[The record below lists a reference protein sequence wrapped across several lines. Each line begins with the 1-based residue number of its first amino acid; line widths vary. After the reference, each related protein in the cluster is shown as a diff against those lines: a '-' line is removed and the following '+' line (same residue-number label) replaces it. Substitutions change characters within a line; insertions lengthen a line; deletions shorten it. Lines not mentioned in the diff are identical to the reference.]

1 MKKIL
6 KVKVSN
12 VKLGLGKRS
21 LLILFSLLSFVAC
34 NAYQSDEETVI
45 TNTAVNGSA
54 TDNFIILPQENPY
67 MLRTTFRANDLDLE
81 TPLRCNVNWKTQE
94 MVQIL
99 PHNNVSFRIERNDV
113 NDELPDFE
121 VRNFTFDNIPAEQA
135 LLKLTQEANIVLVA
149 KDAPYP
155 NLYGKNLNGS
165 FKEVVE
171 MISRS
176 ADLFYRYDAKTNSL
190 ILSRRASFTLYA
202 PSSRTLLLGFLDIL
216 RGAGITDVVTNWR
229 DYTVSFETNLETMNK
244 INELIADFENNP
256 AMIMYDV
263 SVFRVIPKEP
273 CGVVWN
279 DLLKDFKFGTIATAQ
294 TGIIGRMLTVTN
306 DLSLEQLQKFV
317 AKYATVEN
325 ISEGR
330 FVVPTRWFSRFDVGR
345 CGKLDNMEYPLSV
358 LARASLEKNNRI
370 YSEVTLDTT
379 EGEITKFKVRN
390 KLGENFLIIGL
401 PSEIFGSAYQGTETI
416 VFIVPRLVR
425 MLKTDEK
432 IKNRI

>member
-1 MKKIL
+1 MKARVT
-6 KVKVSN
+6 KVMF
-12 VKLGLGKRS
+12 GIGKKS
-21 LLILFSLLSFVAC
+21 LLVLFSLLFFVAC
-34 NAYQSDEETVI
+34 NAYQSDEETII

-113 NDELPDFE
+113 NDPLPDFE
-121 VRNFTFDNIPAEQA
+121 VRDFTFDNIPAEQA

-155 NLYGKNLNGS
+155 NLYGKDLNGS

-171 MISRS
+171 MIARS

-202 PSSRTLLLGFLDIL
+202 PSSRTLLLGFLDVL
-216 RGAGITDVVTNWR
+216 RGAGITDVITNCR
-229 DYTVSFETNLETMNK
+229 DYTISFETNLETMDK
-244 INELIADFENNP
+244 INELITDFEDNP

-263 SVFRVIPKEP
+263 SVFRVIPNEP

-294 TGIIGRMLTVTN
+294 TGVIGRMLTVTN
-306 DLSLEQLQKFV
+306 DLSIEQLQNFV
-317 AKYATVEN
+317 GKYGKVEN

-345 CGKLDNMEYPLSV
+345 CGKLDNKEYSLSI

-390 KLGENFLIIGL
+390 QLGENFLIIGL
-401 PSEIFGSAYQGTETI
+401 PSEIFGPAFQGTETI

>member
-1 MKKIL
+1 M
-6 KVKVSN
+6 KVKVSD
-12 VKLGLGKRS
+12 VRLGLGKKS

-45 TNTAVNGSA
+45 TNTTVNGSA

-155 NLYGKNLNGS
+155 NLYGKDLNGS

-294 TGIIGRMLTVTN
+294 TGVIGRMLTVTN

-317 AKYATVEN
+317 AKYATIEN

-345 CGKLDNMEYPLSV
+345 CGKLDNMEYPLSI

-390 KLGENFLIIGL
+390 QLGENFLIIGL
-401 PSEIFGSAYQGTETI
+401 PSEIFGSAFQGTETI